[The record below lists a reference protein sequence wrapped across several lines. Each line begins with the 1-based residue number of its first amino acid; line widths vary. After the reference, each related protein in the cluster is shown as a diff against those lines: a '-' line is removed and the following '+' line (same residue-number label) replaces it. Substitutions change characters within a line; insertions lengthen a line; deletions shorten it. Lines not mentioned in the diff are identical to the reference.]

1 MEQAGSQ
8 QDDEPNLEL
17 TLAVPRPYGFF
28 LCVYCHLMFRSSQA
42 LGGHQNAHKDE
53 RRLAKRRREAARA
66 AASSAKRVTDFVPA
80 LAWKAAAAARMPE
93 PAAGG
98 DGMPHKVGSWS
109 SSERSAEVDLSLRL

>member
-17 TLAVPRPYGFF
+17 TLAMPRPYGYF

-53 RRLAKRRREAARA
+53 RRLAKRRRAAAA
-66 AASSAKRVTDFVPA
+66 AASSAKRVAGPA
-80 LAWKAAAAARMPE
+80 PAMACTAAAAARMPE
-93 PAAGG
+93 PAGG
-98 DGMPHKVGSWS
+98 YGMPHMCGSWS
-109 SSERSAEVDLSLRL
+109 SSERSAELDLSLRL